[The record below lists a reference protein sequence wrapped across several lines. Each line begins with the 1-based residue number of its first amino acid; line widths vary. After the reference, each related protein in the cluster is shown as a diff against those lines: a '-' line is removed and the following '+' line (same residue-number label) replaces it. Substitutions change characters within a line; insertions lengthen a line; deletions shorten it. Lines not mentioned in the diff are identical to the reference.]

1 MKNKQY
7 FYCERQTNLC
17 KQCDK
22 ECEYCEYLRLQS
34 ESKERIKTHIKNLI
48 KDEKQINI
56 ILLYKHKD

>member
-34 ESKERIKTHIKNLI
+34 ESKERIKTHIKKLI
-48 KDEKQINI
+48 KDEK
-56 ILLYKHKD
+56 